1 MKALPFFAFDVA
13 DVLAV
18 TDHSN
23 LTTICVVMKALLV
36 LPLHE
41 AGAQILILVIHQLVN
56 SQI

>member
-36 LPLHE
+36 SPLHE
-41 AGAQILILVIHQLVN
+41 AGAQILILVIQLIN